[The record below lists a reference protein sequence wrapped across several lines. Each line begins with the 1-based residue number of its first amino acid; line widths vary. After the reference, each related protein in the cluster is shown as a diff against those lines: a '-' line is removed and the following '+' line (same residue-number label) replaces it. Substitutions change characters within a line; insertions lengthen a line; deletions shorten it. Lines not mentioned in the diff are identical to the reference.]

1 MAKPIVDGIEEDL
14 GDRATVLR
22 LNVMSEVGSQA
33 AQQYGV
39 RGVPT
44 LVVFDGS
51 GNVVEQSVG
60 VPNRKDIVTQVLG
73 LSG

>member
-51 GNVVEQSVG
+51 GNVIEQSVG
-60 VPNRKDIVTQVLG
+60 VPNRKDVVTQVLG